1 MCNHGETTAPCHQL
15 RAGRGVFGVWYHT
28 QYSFTNTRL
37 AQFRPPPRGRLS
49 WAFSLLKKGMVGWM
63 DGGMGGRG
71 STRRREML
79 AGWLVG
85 WLGTGWVVGCWAFG
99 GRNAPAGS

>member
-1 MCNHGETTAPCHQL
+1 MCKHGGTTAQCHQL

-63 DGGMGGRG
+63 DGWRDGWRDGRE
-71 STRRREML
+71 REHEE
-79 AGWLVG
+79 A
-85 WLGTGWVVGCWAFG
+85 
-99 GRNAPAGS
+99 